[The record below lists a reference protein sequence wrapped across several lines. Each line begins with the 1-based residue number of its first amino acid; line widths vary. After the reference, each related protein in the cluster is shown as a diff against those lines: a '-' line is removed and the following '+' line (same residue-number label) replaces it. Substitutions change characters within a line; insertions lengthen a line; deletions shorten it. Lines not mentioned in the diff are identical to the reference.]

1 MSMSIKT
8 KMNELKKD
16 LLLQEASVYF
26 EEVGYEEMKVADLA
40 KIAGVSIGT
49 IYGFFESK
57 EGLYLAYIEH
67 QIKTFTKELEKRTVE
82 VDDAELK
89 LKVFIGLKFS
99 YYTNKCEALNHS
111 VKNNPFFFSA
121 FYKENAHP
129 LQNIF
134 LFQADCFKEIN
145 KNLNDDSA
153 MEMAYLFNGFS
164 DGYVSR
170 WFEVQDDL
178 MSKVDE
184 ACELF
189 VGMIKAYKR

>member
-1 MSMSIKT
+1 MNIKT
-8 KMNELKKD
+8 KMNNLKKE
-16 LLLQEASVYF
+16 LLLEEASIHF

-40 KIAGVSIGT
+40 KSAGVSIAT

-67 QIKTFTKELEKRTVE
+67 QIELFTKELEKGTLLL
-82 VDDAELK
+82 VDPSLK
-89 LKVFIGLKFS
+89 LKVFIELKFS
-99 YYTNKCEALNHS
+99 YYTNKFEALKHS
-111 VKNNPFFFSA
+111 VKNNPFFFNNL
-121 FYKENAHP
+121 YKENAHP

-134 LFQADCFKEIN
+134 LFQASCFKEIN
-145 KNLNDDSA
+145 KNLDDESA
-153 MEMAYLFNGFS
+153 MQMAYLFNGFS

-178 MSKVDE
+178 MGKVDE

-189 VGMIKAYKR
+189 IGMVKAYHR

>member
-1 MSMSIKT
+1 MSIKT
-8 KMNELKKD
+8 KMHELKKD
-16 LLLQEASVYF
+16 LLLQEASVLF
-26 EEVGYEEMKVADLA
+26 EEVGYEEMKVANLA

-89 LKVFIGLKFS
+89 LKVFIEMKFS
-99 YYTNKCEALNHS
+99 YYSNKSEALQHS
-111 VKNNPFFFSA
+111 VKNNPFFFNA
-121 FYKENAHP
+121 LYKENVHP

-134 LFQADCFKEIN
+134 LFQAECFKEIN

-153 MEMAYLFNGFS
+153 MEMAYLFNGFT

-178 MSKVDE
+178 MAKVDE
-184 ACELF
+184 SCALF
-189 VGMIKAYKR
+189 VGMVRSYSI